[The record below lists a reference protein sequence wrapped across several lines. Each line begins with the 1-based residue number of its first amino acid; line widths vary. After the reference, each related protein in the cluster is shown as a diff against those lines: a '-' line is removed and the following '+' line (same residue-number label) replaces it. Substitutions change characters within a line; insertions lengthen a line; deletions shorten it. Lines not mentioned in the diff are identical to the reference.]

1 MPVQGRFVSGA
12 AAGGRHLLSTA
23 TELSA
28 ADEMLAYRRKLKE
41 QEAAGA
47 KARAR
52 IAELEAAAAKER
64 AEEQEKGRLLRARIA
79 ELEAELE
86 AERERGRAADVANA
100 LVRCAPWLLRTH
112 ARAPPP

>member
-28 ADEMLAYRRKLKE
+28 ADEMLAYRQKLKE
-41 QEAAGA
+41 QEAAAA

-64 AEEQEKGRLLRARIA
+64 AAEHEVGRLLRARIA
-79 ELEAELE
+79 ELEAQLE
-86 AERERGRAADVANA
+86 AERERGRAADIANA
-100 LVRCAPWLLRTH
+100 LVRCAPGHLR